1 MSTRTRDS
9 RRDALASATG
19 SGELLR
25 FSLRRERF
33 ALPAWLLGVGLLLAM
48 QSVSSQRFYDTPA
61 KLANLRE
68 MMGANATAVA
78 LGGPIRLL
86 DTIGGEVLFEIFAY
100 LAIVVA
106 LMNMFLVGRHT
117 RSDEE
122 AGRDELIRS
131 ARVGRRAP
139 ALAALAL
146 AAVADL
152 AVVVIVF
159 GVAVATGLPA
169 GGSLLFAVVIAGV
182 GLMFASITTLAVQ
195 VFENPRS
202 VYGSVTLL
210 MAAAYVLRAIGDV
223 GNGALS
229 WASPLGWGQRAYPY
243 VVDRWWPVS
252 LFLLASLVLLAI
264 AFALLDRRDF
274 GAGLLSYGTGPAEA
288 SWALGSPLGL
298 AWRLQRGSWIGWSVG
313 VFGLGAAYGSFAESI
328 ADYLADNPEIAAF
341 LPGGAA
347 DAVDSYLALSVSMT
361 ALLAAAYGITAVLR
375 ARGEETGGYS
385 ESILAAPVARTR
397 WLASHVTIALVG
409 GAAVAAMGGLGIG
422 LAHALTVGDWAQVPR
437 MIGAAAVYWPAV
449 WSIAAVAVLGFGWIP
464 RAAAASAWTYFAYC
478 VVALLFTDSFDL
490 PRWFAT
496 ASTFEHTPQVPLD
509 NVTATAMVGI
519 GGATAVALL
528 VGFVGFGRRDT
539 GY

>member
-1 MSTRTRDS
+1 MSIRTHDS
-9 RRDALASATG
+9 RRGVLAGAAG
-19 SGELLR
+19 SRELLR

-33 ALPAWLLGVGLLLAM
+33 TLPAWLLGVGVLLAM

-152 AVVVIVF
+152 AVLVLVF
-159 GVAVATGLPA
+159 VVAVATGLPVH
-169 GGSLLFAVVIAGV
+169 GSLLFAVAIAGV
-182 GLMFASITTLAVQ
+182 GLTFASITTLAVQ

-210 MAAAYVLRAIGDV
+210 LAAAYVLRAIGDV

-229 WASPLGWGQRAYPY
+229 WATPLGWGQRSYPY

-252 LFLLASLVLLAI
+252 LFLVASLILFAI

-361 ALLAAAYGITAVLR
+361 ALLSAAYGITAVLR
-375 ARGEETGGYS
+375 ARGEETAGYS

-409 GAAVAAMGGLGIG
+409 GALVAAMGGLGIG
-422 LAHALTVGDWAQVPR
+422 SAHALTVGDWTQVPR
-437 MIGAAAVYWPAV
+437 MTAAAAVYWPAV
-449 WSIAAVAVLGFGWIP
+449 WSIAAVAVLGFGWFP
-464 RAAAASAWTYFAYC
+464 RATAASVWTYFAYC

-490 PRWFAT
+490 PGWFAT
-496 ASTFEHTPQVPLD
+496 ASPFEHTPQVPLD
-509 NVTATAMVGI
+509 DVTATAMVGI
-519 GGATAVALL
+519 CGAAAVAALA
-528 VGFVGFGRRDT
+528 GFAGFGRRDT